1 LRYCNSTLC
10 LPLLISTLQYGYR
23 LPFVVF
29 TLCTSVTTI
38 NCLVYIGVLNKFCGS
53 QLPPIFEWFHISYHL
68 TCLTTYQCNHNIVNL
83 ILLVVPQP
91 HLVFSRGRS
100 VPSLGLALLHFQPCQ
115 LLVKQLDLV
124 CLTRAIPTVV
134 GLLRPLVPL
143 GRPSIGKG
151 YPQYVTSPLNPRSFS
166 TYLWASP
173 GHSFH

>member
-1 LRYCNSTLC
+1 MPTTSYIYTSIWLPATICCFHALYLC
-10 LPLLISTLQYGYR
+10 YDDKLFGIYR
-23 LPFVVF
+23 SF
-29 TLCTSVTTI
+29 
-38 NCLVYIGVLNKFCGS
+38 KFCGS
-53 QLPPIFEWFHISYHL
+53 QLPPIFEWLHISYHL

-83 ILLVVPQP
+83 VLLVVPQP